1 MSSCQCQ
8 GIESKFSQKKAAKEL
23 EQYPKGDPNKTTSML
38 IDALKAEGIS
48 EMKLLDIGGGVGA
61 IQHELL
67 NAGVSSCF
75 NVEASQAYVES
86 AKDEANRQGRSDRIS
101 HLHGNFVE
109 IAKSIPQSD
118 IVTLDRVMC
127 CYDDVEGLVG
137 KSSTKALR
145 LYGIVYPRDT
155 LLAKIVTALENL
167 IFRIQRNP
175 FRTYVHPTEK
185 VDGIVRSNG
194 FERRFYREVGLWQIV
209 VYERSG
215 Q

>member
-8 GIESKFSQKKAAKEL
+8 GIESKFDQKKAAKRL
-23 EQYPKGDPNKTTSML
+23 EQYRKVGPDKTTRTL

-67 NAGVSSCF
+67 TAGVSSCF
-75 NVEASQAYVES
+75 NVEASQAYVEA
-86 AKDEANRQGRSDRIS
+86 AKNEASRQGHSERIS

-109 IAKSIPQSD
+109 IAENIAQSD
-118 IVTLDRVMC
+118 IVTLDRVIC

-137 KSSTKALR
+137 KSLEKALR

-155 LLAKIVTALENL
+155 LLSKIVTAFENL
-167 IFRIQRNP
+167 IVKIRRNP
-175 FRTYVHPTEK
+175 FRTFVHPTDLVE
-185 VDGIVRSNG
+185 GIVRSNG

-209 VYERSG
+209 VYERSS